1 MSGLQTTQTPQMSSG
16 EVGAAPAA
24 PSRLWTPEYRT
35 LLAIQA
41 TFGFGLSV
49 FILLPKYLAAELH
62 APASSIGLIMAA
74 VGLASVAVVPVL
86 GRFVR
91 LVGRRN
97 ALVLS
102 NVLVAAAAVAFAFTT
117 RAGPLAVTARALQG
131 VAFSLSFAAGM
142 AIIAEIAPPAQLG
155 QAIGLF
161 GSANLA
167 MNAIAPAVAEPLAAS
182 LGFRAVFLVAAA
194 AALVGALVAIR
205 LPRHPSTPAPSGS
218 APAPGAGSPS
228 ASAVSAAAG
237 GDPHALRRLIAVTG
251 MTGAGMGV
259 LFSFIAPFALERH
272 VEYVRSFFV
281 TYTLAALTVRV
292 FGGRLTDVLG
302 HRRIATLSI
311 ALYGVAIAMT
321 GIVGPGPLITLG
333 LLVGVA
339 HGATY
344 PSLMALIVTTSS
356 VERRERA
363 LAFANGAMSLGAAF
377 VLPIGYVAER
387 WGYPVVFVAAGIVTS
402 ASAALIRKR
411 S

>member
-1 MSGLQTTQTPQMSSG
+1 MSGPQTPQISS
-16 EVGAAPAA
+16 AAVVPQ
-24 PSRLWTPEYRT
+24 PRLWTPEYRT

-41 TFGFGLSV
+41 SFGFGLSV
-49 FILLPKYLAAELH
+49 FILLPKYLAAELR
-62 APASSIGLIMAA
+62 APASSIGVIMAA

-97 ALVLS
+97 ALVIS
-102 NVLVAAAAVAFAFTT
+102 NVLVAAAAIAFAFTT

-131 VAFSLSFAAGM
+131 VAFSLSFAAGL

-182 LGFRAVFLVAAA
+182 FGFRAVFFLAAA
-194 AALVGALVAIR
+194 AALIGALVALR
-205 LPRHPSTPAPSGS
+205 LPRHPSAPATGSASASGS
-218 APAPGAGSPS
+218 AATASTAP
-228 ASAVSAAAG
+228 G

-251 MTGAGMGV
+251 ITGAGMGV

-292 FGGRLTDVLG
+292 FGGRLTDALG
-302 HRRIATLSI
+302 HRRIATTSI
-311 ALYGVAIAMT
+311 ALYGVAIATT
-321 GIVGPGPLITLG
+321 GIVGPGPLVTLG

-344 PSLMALIVTTSS
+344 PSLMALIVTSAS

-387 WGYPVVFVAAGIVTS
+387 WGYPPVFVVAGLLTS
-402 ASAALIRKR
+402 ACAALIRAGGPSGR
-411 S
+411 P